1 MNEIELVRELTKEP
15 PLATP
20 EAVAQAFGR
29 LEEDMTSRRRLSL
42 PRWGAAGLGLAAA
55 AAAAVLAMAGLG
67 GAGADDPAPRA
78 APQTAQMVLLSA
90 ATKVE
95 RTPLTKGKYWSVV
108 TQDGGEVIVGKYT
121 KYQIQQIGIW
131 DAGPGKDAWIASRD
145 LESRIVGPAPEDGPI
160 ALPNRAEGANLDAT
174 KPPVKMPTRWEK
186 VKVSGGEAF
195 RLAAWEGLKPVDT
208 RTLPDDPE
216 RLRQFLLEELRRVNS
231 VPGANIDRTEWML
244 SHLQRIGSAPV
255 SSKVLGAA
263 YRVLATEPGLQ
274 VIGSVTDP
282 LGRPGT
288 GIVHR
293 VTAEGGTVVDH
304 QLVIDP
310 ITGRVLARTETL
322 VKPGKTNPTAKAGR
336 TSYEAVVSYGWT
348 NTVPNYPL
356 GHVG

>member
-1 MNEIELVRELTKEP
+1 MNEIELVRELTEEP

-29 LEEDMTSRRRLSL
+29 LEDDMSSRRRLSL
-42 PRWGAAGLGLAAA
+42 PRWGTAGLGLAAA
-55 AAAAVLAMAGLG
+55 AAATVIAMAGLG
-67 GAGADDPAPRA
+67 GAGADDPASRP

-90 ATKVE
+90 ATTVE

-121 KYQIQQIGIW
+121 KYQVQQIGIW

-145 LESRIVGPAPEDGPI
+145 LQSRIIGPAPANAPTVSKRAGGPD
-160 ALPNRAEGANLDAT
+160 LDAT
-174 KPPVKMPTRWEK
+174 KPPVKMPTRWQK

-195 RLAAWEGLKPVDT
+195 RLAAWEGLKPVDA

-244 SHLQRIGSAPV
+244 SHIQRIGSAPV

-274 VIGSVTDP
+274 VIGPVTDP
-282 LGRPGT
+282 LGRSGT

-293 VTAEGGTVVDH
+293 VTAEDGTVVDH
-304 QLVIDP
+304 QLVIDSS
-310 ITGRVLARTETL
+310 TGRVLARTETL

-348 NTVPNYPL
+348 NTVPNYL
-356 GHVG
+356 LSHVG